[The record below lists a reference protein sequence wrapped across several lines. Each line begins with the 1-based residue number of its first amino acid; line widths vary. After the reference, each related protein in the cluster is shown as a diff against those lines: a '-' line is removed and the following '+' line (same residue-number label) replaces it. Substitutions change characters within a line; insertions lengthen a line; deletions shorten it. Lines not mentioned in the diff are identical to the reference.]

1 MNRIQILPESV
12 KKKIAAG
19 EVVEGPFSVVK
30 ELVEN
35 SIDAASTEIEVE
47 VYDSGLKK
55 IVVRD
60 NGSGIHRDDV
70 ALALMEHATS
80 KIREIGDIERIAT
93 FGFRG
98 EALSSIAEISRIT
111 MYTRTSGGEE
121 GARLAYREGSL
132 ELRDYAGPV
141 GTTIIVENLFY
152 NTPARKKFLKSKSV
166 EMRNIRTVF
175 LRMALAHPEI
185 RFALLSEG
193 KPGIRLERTATIADR
208 AAQVYGSETMKLLQ
222 PARLSDISVSIE
234 GFLSTPD
241 YLKSTR
247 SMQMLYVN
255 RRPVEY
261 RYLGFLLSRAYEGIA
276 TQGRHPAAILFIDVD
291 PGLIDV
297 NIHPAKREIKFF
309 DQKYFDSLIAAL
321 CRKALG
327 ERPHAIGDDVL
338 RTESAPGDETEYGRD
353 EVLSFGA
360 DEVREDRASGTA
372 GEAHRRKE
380 DRPAEGAD
388 SAAARSIVNEGA
400 APYRELRGHTEVRAV
415 GVVFDTY
422 ILCEDAESLCIIDFH
437 AAHERFIYNELMKKE
452 SPFESQALVFP
463 KVVELSM
470 EEFGVINEHA
480 AFLAEIGFDM
490 DEFSENAVII
500 RSVPV
505 LAAGIDIDGFFADL
519 LESLAGDEG
528 KAAGVRERVAQR
540 IACHSARRAGDGL
553 SAPEIDLII
562 RKTFSG
568 EYELRCPHGRPFVY
582 RLGRSDMEKMFK
594 RS

>member
-35 SIDAASTEIEVE
+35 SIDAAATEIEVE

-111 MYTRTSGGEE
+111 MYTRTGGDEE

-132 ELRDYAGPV
+132 EMRDYAGPA
-141 GTTIIVENLFY
+141 GTTIIVENLYY
-152 NTPARKKFLKSKSV
+152 NTPARKKFLKSKTA
-166 EMRNIRTVF
+166 EMRNIRAVF

-185 RFALLSEG
+185 RFVLLSEG
-193 KPGIRLERTATIADR
+193 KPGIRLERASSIAGR
-208 AAQVYGSETMKLLQ
+208 VEQVYGGETMRRLQ
-222 PARLSDISVSIE
+222 PARLTDISVSIE
-234 GFLSTPD
+234 GFLSTPG

-261 RYLGFLLSRAYEGIA
+261 RYLGFLLARAYEGIA
-276 TQGRHPAAILFIDVD
+276 VQGRHPAAILFIDVD

-309 DQKYFDSLIAAL
+309 DQKYFDSLVTAL

-327 ERPHAIGDDVL
+327 ERPHAVV
-338 RTESAPGDETEYGRD
+338 ESVFRPEVSQLNETDYGRD
-353 EVLSFGA
+353 EVLPFDMEEAGA
-360 DEVREDRASGTA
+360 TAAAPPPERVTQDRASG
-372 GEAHRRKE
+372 
-380 DRPAEGAD
+380 DV
-388 SAAARSIVNEGA
+388 RSGTGRSLVNDDA
-400 APYRELRGHTEVRAV
+400 VPYHEVRGQTGVRAI
-415 GVVFDTY
+415 GVVFNTY
-422 ILCEDAESLCIIDFH
+422 ILCEDAESLCVIDFH
-437 AAHERFIYNELMKKE
+437 AAHERFIYDELMKKD
-452 SPFESQALVFP
+452 SSFESQALVFP
-463 KVVELSM
+463 KVVELSL
-470 EEFGVINEHA
+470 EEFGVISDHA

-505 LAAGIDIDGFFADL
+505 LAAGIDMDGFFADL
-519 LESLAGDEG
+519 VESLKSEEG
-528 KAAGVRERVAQR
+528 KAVNARERVAQR

-553 SAPEIDLII
+553 SVQEIDLII
-562 RKTFSG
+562 QRTFSG
-568 EYELRCPHGRPFVY
+568 AHELRCPHGRPFVY
-582 RLGRSDMEKMFK
+582 RLGRSDMERMFK

>member
-35 SIDAASTEIEVE
+35 SIDAAATEIEVE

-111 MYTRTSGGEE
+111 MYTRTGGDEE

-132 ELRDYAGPV
+132 EMRDYAGPA

-152 NTPARKKFLKSKSV
+152 NTPARKKFLKSKTA
-166 EMRNIRTVF
+166 EMRSIRAVF

-185 RFALLSEG
+185 RFVLLSEG
-193 KPGIRLERTATIADR
+193 KPGIRLERASTIAGR
-208 AAQVYGSETMKLLQ
+208 AEQIYGGETMRRLQ

-234 GFLSTPD
+234 GFLSTPG

-261 RYLGFLLSRAYEGIA
+261 RYLGFLLARAYEGIA
-276 TQGRHPAAILFIDVD
+276 VQGRHPAAILFIDVD

-309 DQKYFDSLIAAL
+309 DQKYFDSLVTAL

-327 ERPHAIGDDVL
+327 ERPHAVV
-338 RTESAPGDETEYGRD
+338 ESVFRPEVSQLNETDYGRD
-353 EVLSFGA
+353 EVLPFDMKEAGA
-360 DEVREDRASGTA
+360 TAAAPPPERVTQDRPSGDVRSGT
-372 GEAHRRKE
+372 GL
-380 DRPAEGAD
+380 
-388 SAAARSIVNEGA
+388 SLVNEGVV
-400 APYRELRGHTEVRAV
+400 PYREVRGQTGVRAI
-415 GVVFDTY
+415 GVVFNTY
-422 ILCEDAESLCIIDFH
+422 ILCEDAESLCVIDFH
-437 AAHERFIYNELMKKE
+437 AAHERFIYDELMKKD
-452 SPFESQALVFP
+452 SSFESQALVFP

-470 EEFGVINEHA
+470 EEFGVISDHA

-505 LAAGIDIDGFFADL
+505 LAAGIDMDGFFADL
-519 LESLAGDEG
+519 VESLKSEEG
-528 KAAGVRERVAQR
+528 KAVNARERVAQR

-553 SAPEIDLII
+553 SVQEIDLII
-562 RKTFSG
+562 QRTFSG
-568 EYELRCPHGRPFVY
+568 AHELRCPHGRPFVY
-582 RLGRSDMEKMFK
+582 RLGRSDMERMFK

>member
-35 SIDAASTEIEVE
+35 SIDAAATEIEVE

-111 MYTRTSGGEE
+111 MYTRTGGDEE

-132 ELRDYAGPV
+132 EMRDYAGPA

-152 NTPARKKFLKSKSV
+152 NTPARKKFLKSKTA
-166 EMRNIRTVF
+166 EMRNIRAVF

-185 RFALLSEG
+185 RFVLLSEG
-193 KPGIRLERTATIADR
+193 KPGIRLERASSIAGR
-208 AAQVYGSETMKLLQ
+208 VEQVYGGETMRRLQ
-222 PARLSDISVSIE
+222 PARLTDISVSIE
-234 GFLSTPD
+234 GFLSTPG

-261 RYLGFLLSRAYEGIA
+261 RYLGFLLARAYEGIA
-276 TQGRHPAAILFIDVD
+276 VQGRHPAAILFIDVD

-309 DQKYFDSLIAAL
+309 DQKYFDSLVAAL

-327 ERPHAIGDDVL
+327 ERPHAVV
-338 RTESAPGDETEYGRD
+338 ESVFRPEISPADETDDGSE
-353 EVLSFGA
+353 EVLPFDMEEAEGVGA
-360 DEVREDRASGTA
+360 SGAAPPPERVTQDRASG
-372 GEAHRRKE
+372 
-380 DRPAEGAD
+380 DV
-388 SAAARSIVNEGA
+388 RSGTGRSLVNDDA
-400 APYRELRGHTEVRAV
+400 VPYHEVRGQTGVRAI
-415 GVVFDTY
+415 GVVFNTY
-422 ILCEDAESLCIIDFH
+422 ILCEDAESLCVIDFH
-437 AAHERFIYNELMKKE
+437 AAHERFIYDELMKKD
-452 SPFESQALVFP
+452 SSFESQALVFP
-463 KVVELSM
+463 KVVELSL
-470 EEFGVINEHA
+470 EEFGVISDHA

-505 LAAGIDIDGFFADL
+505 LAAGIDMDGFFADL
-519 LESLAGDEG
+519 VESLKSEEG
-528 KAAGVRERVAQR
+528 KAVNARERVAQR

-553 SAPEIDLII
+553 SVQEIDLII
-562 RKTFSG
+562 QRTFSG
-568 EYELRCPHGRPFVY
+568 AHELRCPHGRPFVY
-582 RLGRSDMEKMFK
+582 RLGRSDMERMFK

>member
-35 SIDAASTEIEVE
+35 SIDAAATEIEVE

-111 MYTRTSGGEE
+111 MYTRTGGDEE

-132 ELRDYAGPV
+132 EMRDYAGPA

-152 NTPARKKFLKSKSV
+152 NTPARKKFLKSKTA
-166 EMRNIRTVF
+166 EMRNIRAVF

-185 RFALLSEG
+185 RFVLLSEG
-193 KPGIRLERTATIADR
+193 KPGIRLERASTIAGR
-208 AAQVYGSETMKLLQ
+208 AEQIYGGETMRRLQ

-234 GFLSTPD
+234 GFLSTPG

-261 RYLGFLLSRAYEGIA
+261 RYLGFLLARAYEGIA
-276 TQGRHPAAILFIDVD
+276 VQGRHPAAILFIDVD

-309 DQKYFDSLIAAL
+309 DQKYFDSLVTAL

-327 ERPHAIGDDVL
+327 ERPHAVV
-338 RTESAPGDETEYGRD
+338 ESVFRPEVSQLNETDYGRD
-353 EVLSFGA
+353 EVLPFDMKEAGA
-360 DEVREDRASGTA
+360 
-372 GEAHRRKE
+372 
-380 DRPAEGAD
+380 
-388 SAAARSIVNEGA
+388 SAAAPPQERVTQDRPSGDVRSGTGLSLVNEDA
-400 APYRELRGHTEVRAV
+400 VPYREVRGQTGVRAI
-415 GVVFDTY
+415 GVVFNTY
-422 ILCEDAESLCIIDFH
+422 ILCEDAESLCVIDFH
-437 AAHERFIYNELMKKE
+437 AAHERFIYDELMKKD
-452 SPFESQALVFP
+452 SSFESQALVFP
-463 KVVELSM
+463 KVVELSL
-470 EEFGVINEHA
+470 EEFGVISDHA

-505 LAAGIDIDGFFADL
+505 LAAGIDMDGFFADL
-519 LESLAGDEG
+519 VESLKSEEG
-528 KAAGVRERVAQR
+528 KAVNARERVAQR

-553 SAPEIDLII
+553 SVQEIDLII
-562 RKTFSG
+562 QRTFSG
-568 EYELRCPHGRPFVY
+568 AHELRCPHGRPFVY
-582 RLGRSDMEKMFK
+582 RLGRSDMERMFK

>member
-35 SIDAASTEIEVE
+35 SIDAAATEIEVE

-111 MYTRTSGGEE
+111 MYTRTGGDEE

-132 ELRDYAGPV
+132 EMRDYAGPA

-152 NTPARKKFLKSKSV
+152 NTPARKKFLKSKTA
-166 EMRNIRTVF
+166 EMRNIRAVF

-185 RFALLSEG
+185 RFVLLSEG
-193 KPGIRLERTATIADR
+193 KPGIRLERASSIAGR
-208 AAQVYGSETMKLLQ
+208 VEQVYGGETMRRLQ
-222 PARLSDISVSIE
+222 PARLTDISVSIE
-234 GFLSTPD
+234 GFLSTPG

-261 RYLGFLLSRAYEGIA
+261 RYLGFLLARAYEGIA
-276 TQGRHPAAILFIDVD
+276 VQGRHPAAILFIDVD

-309 DQKYFDSLIAAL
+309 DQKYFDSLVTAL

-327 ERPHAIGDDVL
+327 ERPHAVV
-338 RTESAPGDETEYGRD
+338 ESVFRPEVSQLNETDYGRD
-353 EVLSFGA
+353 EVLPFDMEEAGA
-360 DEVREDRASGTA
+360 TAAAPPPERVTQDRASG
-372 GEAHRRKE
+372 
-380 DRPAEGAD
+380 DV
-388 SAAARSIVNEGA
+388 RSGTGRSLVNDDA
-400 APYRELRGHTEVRAV
+400 VPYHEVRGQTGVRAI
-415 GVVFDTY
+415 GVVFNTY
-422 ILCEDAESLCIIDFH
+422 ILCEDAESLCVIDFH
-437 AAHERFIYNELMKKE
+437 AAHERFIYDELMKKD
-452 SPFESQALVFP
+452 SSFESQALVFP
-463 KVVELSM
+463 KVVELSL
-470 EEFGVINEHA
+470 EEFGVISDHA

-505 LAAGIDIDGFFADL
+505 LAAGIDMDGFFADL
-519 LESLAGDEG
+519 VESLKSEEG
-528 KAAGVRERVAQR
+528 KAVNARERVAQR

-553 SAPEIDLII
+553 SVQEIDLII
-562 RKTFSG
+562 QRTFSG
-568 EYELRCPHGRPFVY
+568 AHELRCPHGRPFVY
-582 RLGRSDMEKMFK
+582 RLGRSDMERMFK

>member
-47 VYDSGLKK
+47 IYDSGLKK

-132 ELRDYAGPV
+132 EMRDYAGPV

-152 NTPARKKFLKSKSV
+152 NTPARKKFLKSKTT
-166 EMRNIRTVF
+166 EMRNIRAIF

-193 KPGIRLERTATIADR
+193 KPGIRLERTSSIAER
-208 AAQVYGSETMKLLQ
+208 AAQVYGSETMKRLQ

-234 GFLSTPD
+234 GFLSTPEF
-241 YLKSTR
+241 LKSTR

-255 RRPVEY
+255 RRAVEY

-276 TQGRHPAAILFIDVD
+276 AQGRLPAAILFIDVD

-309 DQKYFDSLIAAL
+309 DQKYFDNLITAL

-327 ERPHAIGDDVL
+327 ERPHAIGEGAL
-338 RTESAPGDETEYGRD
+338 RTESAPGGETEYGRD
-353 EVLSFGA
+353 EVLPFGA
-360 DEVREDRASGTA
+360 DEFREGGTSQTA
-372 GEAHRRKE
+372 ADACRLGA

-388 SAAARSIVNEGA
+388 NETARSIVNEGA
-400 APYRELRGHTEVRAV
+400 ALYRDLRGQTAVRAL

-422 ILCEDAESLCIIDFH
+422 ILCEDAESLCIVDFH
-437 AAHERFIYNELMKKE
+437 AAHERFIYDELMKKE
-452 SPFESQALVFP
+452 SSFESQALVFP
-463 KVVELSM
+463 KVIELSL
-470 EEFGVINEHA
+470 EEFGVIGEHA
-480 AFLAEIGFDM
+480 SFLAEIGFDM
-490 DEFSENAVII
+490 DEFSENAVIV

-519 LESLAGDEG
+519 VESLTGDEG
-528 KAAGVRERVAQR
+528 KTMGVRERVAR
-540 IACHSARRAGDGL
+540 RLACHSARRAGDGL
-553 SAPEIDLII
+553 LAQEIDLII
-562 RKTFSG
+562 QKTFSG
-568 EYELRCPHGRPFVY
+568 AYELRCPHGRPFVY
-582 RLGRSDMEKMFK
+582 RLGRSDMEKLFK

>member
-1 MNRIQILPESV
+1 
-12 KKKIAAG
+12 
-19 EVVEGPFSVVK
+19 
-30 ELVEN
+30 
-35 SIDAASTEIEVE
+35 
-47 VYDSGLKK
+47 
-55 IVVRD
+55 
-60 NGSGIHRDDV
+60 
-70 ALALMEHATS
+70 
-80 KIREIGDIERIAT
+80 
-93 FGFRG
+93 
-98 EALSSIAEISRIT
+98 
-111 MYTRTSGGEE
+111 
-121 GARLAYREGSL
+121 
-132 ELRDYAGPV
+132 
-141 GTTIIVENLFY
+141 
-152 NTPARKKFLKSKSV
+152 
-166 EMRNIRTVF
+166 
-175 LRMALAHPEI
+175 
-185 RFALLSEG
+185 
-193 KPGIRLERTATIADR
+193 
-208 AAQVYGSETMKLLQ
+208 
-222 PARLSDISVSIE
+222 
-234 GFLSTPD
+234 
-241 YLKSTR
+241 
-247 SMQMLYVN
+247 
-255 RRPVEY
+255 
-261 RYLGFLLSRAYEGIA
+261 
-276 TQGRHPAAILFIDVD
+276 QGRHPAAILFIDVD

-309 DQKYFDSLIAAL
+309 DQKYFDSLVAAL

-327 ERPHAIGDDVL
+327 ERPHAIGEGVL
-338 RTESAPGDETEYGRD
+338 RTESAPGDETDYGRD

-360 DEVREDRASGTA
+360 GEVREDRASGTA
-372 GEAHRRKE
+372 GEAHRLKE
-380 DRPAEGAD
+380 DRPAERAD

-400 APYRELRGHTEVRAV
+400 APYRQLRGHTGVRAL

-452 SPFESQALVFP
+452 SSFESQALVFP

-470 EEFGVINEHA
+470 EEFGVISDHA

-519 LESLAGDEG
+519 LESLTGDEG

-553 SAPEIDLII
+553 STPEIDLII